1 MSSLSQ
7 ADPEISHTID
17 LEGCK
22 QITDVG
28 LEHLKGVHTIKVW
41 GCKKITDVGLEH
53 LKGVHTINLWGYSKI
68 TDVGKDILRKANPQ
82 VIIYQ

>member
-1 MSSLSQ
+1 M
-7 ADPEISHTID
+7 
-17 LEGCK
+17 
-22 QITDVG
+22 
-28 LEHLKGVHTIKVW
+28 GVHTISLW
-41 GCKKITDVGLEH
+41 NCNKITDIGLEH